1 MKVVKVLC
9 FSTMENTR
17 TNELDLTG
25 SGLNDIN
32 MWAANGFAGQQVNL
46 TGQQIIC
53 CPVGK
58 RLLGGKLTQMSQK
71 SQASQPA
78 EFPTNFK
85 SRKSVSL
92 TQT

>member
-1 MKVVKVLC
+1 
-9 FSTMENTR
+9 MENTSA
-17 TNELDLTG
+17 NELDLTG

-58 RLLGGKLTQMSQK
+58 RLLGGKRTCANAACQHVHDQK
-71 SQASQPA
+71 
-78 EFPTNFK
+78 
-85 SRKSVSL
+85 R
-92 TQT
+92 